1 VEQVSSWREKLVELL
16 RKEAA
21 RNNLFLK
28 LGIPPALA
36 NMTSSQVSLEI
47 NHLLKENSIPAE
59 CQVDKGGEVI
69 RITIDPSWAEV
80 RKAPEDVTE
89 TGKEGSSL
97 VKAFLNFFKKR

>member
-1 VEQVSSWREKLVELL
+1 MEQVSSWREKLVELL

-28 LGIPPALA
+28 LGVPPALA

-59 CQVDKGGEVI
+59 CQVDKGGEII

-80 RKAPEDVTE
+80 RKAPEVTAE
-89 TGKEGSSL
+89 NGKENRSL
-97 VKAFLNFFKKR
+97 IKSFLGLFKKR